1 MVESGINHHKP
12 NQTND
17 SYDIYRYKIWLK
29 VALNTIN
36 QTKQMTAMIYI
47 DIKYG

>member
-1 MVESGINHHKP
+1 MVESGIKHHKP

-29 VALNTIN
+29 VALITIN